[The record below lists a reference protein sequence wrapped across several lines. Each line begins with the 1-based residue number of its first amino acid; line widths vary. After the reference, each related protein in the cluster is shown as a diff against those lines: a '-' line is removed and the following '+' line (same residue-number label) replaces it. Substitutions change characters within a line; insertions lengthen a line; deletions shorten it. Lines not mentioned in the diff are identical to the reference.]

1 AARAAAAQ
9 VAADRAAATDDPLA
23 TSLTAQSTKPRV
35 AITVGD
41 PAGIGPEIATRAA
54 ADPRVLGA
62 CEPRLYGPP
71 GSSSF
76 PPGVLSADAGR
87 AAYESIVAAVHDAQH
102 GLVEAIATGPV
113 NKQ

>member
-35 AITVGD
+35 GITMGD
-41 PAGIGPEIATRAA
+41 PAGIGPEVATRAA
-54 ADPRVLGA
+54 ADRRVLSA

-71 GSSSF
+71 ASSSF
-76 PPGVLSADAGR
+76 QPGVLSADAGR
-87 AAYESIVAAVHDAQH
+87 AAYETIINAVHDAQH
-102 GLVEAIATGPV
+102 GVIDAIA
-113 NKQ
+113 